1 MIVNRFIY
9 ACLYRGTASYLEK
22 VHPNDIKITFKC
34 LNYSKIHVI
43 RGAGGMCLPDIWSV
57 KKERKILKMRG

>member
-22 VHPNDIKITFKC
+22 VHPNYIKK
-34 LNYSKIHVI
+34 NYFVN
-43 RGAGGMCLPDIWSV
+43 A
-57 KKERKILKMRG
+57 

>member
-22 VHPNDIKITFKC
+22 VHPNDIKE
-34 LNYSKIHVI
+34 NYFVN
-43 RGAGGMCLPDIWSV
+43 A
-57 KKERKILKMRG
+57 